1 MKLHKLDFSH
11 LQYVESGQF
20 IIRFLT
26 DFQNSNLVAT
36 EDAEFNTL
44 YQSLLQQSP
53 IYDRALMQIQSWAE
67 SKMLVQLD
75 YARDKKMATVRTA
88 VYTFRHTDNA
98 DEKKAYDLIQTL
110 LKTYRGV
117 ERMNFEAESLAV
129 DNFIAELRSSRFSG
143 AVALLGLENHLVNL
157 ENANANFKDLFSNRS
172 TNINTTE
179 VFDTKALRK
188 KILDTYKDL
197 AEYVAVM
204 AKRKGTPF
212 YTDLLTILNTG
223 RSYYS
228 DLIARRKGG
237 TATPD
242 SQPQGPT
249 P

>member
-1 MKLHKLDFSH
+1 MKLHKLSLSQLH
-11 LQYVESGQF
+11 YVESGQF

-53 IYDRALMQIQSWAE
+53 VYDRALMQIQSWAE
-67 SKMLVQLD
+67 SKQLIVLD
-75 YARDKKMATVRTA
+75 NARDKKMATVRTA

-98 DEKKAYDLIQTL
+98 DEKRAYDLIQTL

-129 DNFIAELRSSRFSG
+129 DNFIAELRGSRFSG
-143 AVALLGLENHLVNL
+143 ATAILGLENHLVNL
-157 ENANANFKDLFSNRS
+157 ENANTNFKTLFSNRS
-172 TNINTTE
+172 TTINTTE

-204 AKRKGTPF
+204 AKRKSTPF
-212 YTDLLTILNTG
+212 YTELLTILNTG
-223 RSYYS
+223 RSYFS
-228 DLIARRKGG
+228 DIIARRKAIS
-237 TATPD
+237 TAADP
-242 SQPQGPT
+242 QP
-249 P
+249 

>member
-1 MKLHKLDFSH
+1 MKLHKIDFSH

-26 DFQNSNLVAT
+26 DFQNSNLAAT

-53 IYDRALMQIQSWAE
+53 VYDRALMQIQSWAE
-67 SKMLVQLD
+67 SKQLIVLD
-75 YARDKKMATVRTA
+75 NVRDKKMATVRTA

-98 DEKKAYDLIQTL
+98 DEKRAYDLIQTL

-129 DNFIAELRSSRFSG
+129 DNFIAELRSSRFSS
-143 AVALLGLENHLVNL
+143 AAAILGLENHLANL
-157 ENANANFKDLFSNRS
+157 ENANTNFKTLFSNRS
-172 TNINTTE
+172 TTINTTE

-188 KILDTYKDL
+188 KIIDTYKDL

-212 YTDLLTILNTG
+212 YTELLTILNTG
-223 RSYYS
+223 RSYFS
-228 DLIARRKGG
+228 DIIARRKASN
-237 TATPD
+237 TAADP
-242 SQPQGPT
+242 QP
-249 P
+249 

>member
-36 EDAEFNTL
+36 EDADFNAL

-53 IYDRALMQIQSWAE
+53 VYDRALMQIQSRAE
-67 SKMLVQLD
+67 SKQLMQLD
-75 YARDKKMATVRTA
+75 TARDKKMATVRTA
-88 VYTFRHTDNA
+88 INTFRHTDNA
-98 DEKKAYDLIQTL
+98 DEKTAFDLIQTL
-110 LKTYRGV
+110 LKTYKGI

-129 DNFIAELRSSRFSG
+129 DNFIAELRSPRFSG
-143 AVALLGLENHLVNL
+143 AAVVLGLESHLANL
-157 ENANANFKDLFSNRS
+157 ETANTNFKTLFSTRS
-172 TNINTTE
+172 TGINMTE

-223 RSYYS
+223 RSYFS
-228 DLIARRKGG
+228 DLLARRKG
-237 TATPD
+237 TTNAAADP
-242 SQPQGPT
+242 QP
-249 P
+249 